1 MSLFLVKNSRVS
13 KWRIDDMYAGNG
25 LIPTFLWS
33 ARRRALFVPVFQQG
47 NGQQTKRAAERLGA
61 GVGAV
66 HNWVMAYREGGMAAL
81 RPRNRNASQT
91 NKPAPRR
98 SRNAGDG
105 NDDAEALRRRI
116 EELEPRNAL
125 MREVVE
131 ARRKRPGCQPAAP
144 VEQREDTAGRP
155 FASDVFTQ
163 LDANRHPQEDNAGKH
178 SRNPNLL
185 PCF

>member
-1 MSLFLVKNSRVS
+1 
-13 KWRIDDMYAGNG
+13 
-25 LIPTFLWS
+25 
-33 ARRRALFVPVFQQG
+33 
-47 NGQQTKRAAERLGA
+47 
-61 GVGAV
+61 
-66 HNWVMAYREGGMAAL
+66 MAYREGGMAAL

-163 LDANRHPQEDNAGKH
+163 LDANRHPSGRQRGQAFLQPKPPSVFLTKRLHWRVRVGITRGSISMAAPPWSEFIKNIFDRQQHISLRKIPIRGWPFRAGYH
-178 SRNPNLL
+178 PTHALQQFQSNR
-185 PCF
+185 C